1 MFGRIAAEAGVKEAQ
16 VAAVARLLGEGNTV
30 PFIARYRKE
39 AHGNLDEVQI
49 LKVQERIAY
58 YTELKDRKAAILK
71 SIEDQGKLTDDLRTR
86 IEACMVKSL
95 SLIHI

>member
-1 MFGRIAAEAGVKEAQ
+1 MFGRIAAEVGVKEAQ

-71 SIEDQGKLTDDLRTR
+71 SPRPTSRRRPSICARASR
-86 IEACMVKSL
+86 PAW
-95 SLIHI
+95 